1 MSETVF
7 EVVRDV
13 LVEVRGLDPAEVTL
27 EARLI
32 DDLGADSL
40 DAIEIIMALEEHY
53 SKELDDIEVE
63 SLKTVQDV
71 VGLIQS
77 YID

>member
-71 VGLIQS
+71 VELIQS